1 MAIRGSPVRRR
12 SEPIYCRVFQGQAL
26 PGKAAEALEVIRQQV
41 GLVRRTTGMLL
52 VQVLQGDGEILIIS
66 SWRSAKDLRAYA
78 ESALA
83 TDFVARLTPLLVAP
97 PSVRSLAITLAVEGS
112 EPFLL
117 HDEGG
122 EG

>member
-1 MAIRGSPVRRR
+1 M
-12 SEPIYCRVFQGQAL
+12 YCRVFQGRPL
-26 PGKAAEALEVIRQQV
+26 PGKAAQALEVVRDQV
-41 GLVRRTTGMLL
+41 ERVRRTTGMLL
-52 VQVLQGDGEILIIS
+52 VQVLQGEDEILAIS

-83 TDFVARLTPLLVAP
+83 ADFVTRLTPLLVAP
-97 PSVRSLAITLAVEGS
+97 PDVKSLEIKLAVEGS

-117 HDEGG
+117 PDEGG